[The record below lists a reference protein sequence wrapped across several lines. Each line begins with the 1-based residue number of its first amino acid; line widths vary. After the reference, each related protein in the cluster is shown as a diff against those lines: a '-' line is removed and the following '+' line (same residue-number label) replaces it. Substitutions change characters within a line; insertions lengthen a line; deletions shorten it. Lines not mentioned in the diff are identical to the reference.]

1 MTRRHDDEDDE
12 ALDRDGNRAI
22 LPDGMRLKVPLVSMD
37 RAPPGFDPSRHR
49 PGYRT
54 VANCSD
60 EVAMAT
66 LNEFLAHRDAAD
78 DPATKAYLEMV
89 ARDQERWR
97 QGDAADSARLDDLQ
111 PRNTR

>member
-1 MTRRHDDEDDE
+1 MGRAWLVAAGDAGGWRAALRISDGSKDRSSTMTRRHDDEDDE

-66 LNEFLAHRDAAD
+66 LNEFLAHR
-78 DPATKAYLEMV
+78 
-89 ARDQERWR
+89 
-97 QGDAADSARLDDLQ
+97 
-111 PRNTR
+111 